1 MKKRGLLFI
10 LFFLLLAPSVFSITL
25 WDLINFFNFNFFT
38 TAINVTSQND
48 FMIDKDGNNINDTLY
63 IELTTDGSSGT
74 YLVVVD
80 LYDENVIKNETKKTL
95 SPGTNKFNITF
106 STEFFT
112 KSKFNYTIKIYE
124 ENYSLKYS
132 RENIET
138 KFYNNY
144 ETAINIINISDSSI
158 NNNYIQL
165 NLTINFTK
173 NNTYE
178 VTAYLKYNDSIIFSK
193 INKTI
198 NSGLNNILIN
208 FGNETI
214 KNTHYTGKFNLTS
227 IKINNKIIK
236 TNYLTNLYDYKDFA
250 QSSYFTG
257 FSDYGFDSNN
267 NNLFDYLKLNAT
279 LEIKNNDNYKIE
291 LTVYDLFDNFI
302 EKVKKTE
309 TLNIG
314 KNNIIININGTKIYN
329 KKLNGPFIVRY
340 VKLIKNNMIIDQVD
354 DSHITDYYNYTNFE
368 KPNLPDLN
376 VSIDASENYFK
387 NNATYN
393 ITFNVTVKNIGN
405 KAAYNIFLEIFDNY
419 TYSRNESLN
428 ILSAGNSV
436 KYTTELINI
445 SDIEI
450 NAIVDFD
457 NFVEESDESNN
468 VIKKIINKET
478 ISEETETSTSTSS
491 GGGGGS
497 ASTTCMGQWQC
508 TSWSNCINNT
518 QTRTC
523 SDINNCGTTTNKPTE
538 TQQCS
543 TTETEEQLPK
553 EKENKAVKSSKE
565 KVEEKAKSSPGIT
578 GYLLN
583 PPEKTNP
590 TIGTL
595 IVSVIV
601 ILGLS
606 GYFYFL
612 NKPY

>member
-1 MKKRGLLFI
+1 
-10 LFFLLLAPSVFSITL
+10 
-25 WDLINFFNFNFFT
+25 
-38 TAINVTSQND
+38 
-48 FMIDKDGNNINDTLY
+48 
-63 IELTTDGSSGT
+63 
-74 YLVVVD
+74 
-80 LYDENVIKNETKKTL
+80 
-95 SPGTNKFNITF
+95 
-106 STEFFT
+106 
-112 KSKFNYTIKIYE
+112 
-124 ENYSLKYS
+124 
-132 RENIET
+132 
-138 KFYNNY
+138 
-144 ETAINIINISDSSI
+144 
-158 NNNYIQL
+158 
-165 NLTINFTK
+165 
-173 NNTYE
+173 
-178 VTAYLKYNDSIIFSK
+178 
-193 INKTI
+193 
-198 NSGLNNILIN
+198 
-208 FGNETI
+208 
-214 KNTHYTGKFNLTS
+214 
-227 IKINNKIIK
+227 
-236 TNYLTNLYDYKDFA
+236 
-250 QSSYFTG
+250 
-257 FSDYGFDSNN
+257 
-267 NNLFDYLKLNAT
+267 
-279 LEIKNNDNYKIE
+279 
-291 LTVYDLFDNFI
+291 
-302 EKVKKTE
+302 
-309 TLNIG
+309 
-314 KNNIIININGTKIYN
+314 
-329 KKLNGPFIVRY
+329 
-340 VKLIKNNMIIDQVD
+340 QVD

-376 VSIDASENYFK
+376 VSIDVSQDYFEN

-405 KAAYNIFLEIFDNY
+405 KAAYNIFLKIFDNY
-419 TYSRNESLN
+419 TYSKNESLN

-478 ISEETETSTSTSS
+478 ISEETETSTYTPAISPS
-491 GGGGGS
+491 GGGSGGS
-497 ASTTCMGQWQC
+497 SATITCTEQWQC